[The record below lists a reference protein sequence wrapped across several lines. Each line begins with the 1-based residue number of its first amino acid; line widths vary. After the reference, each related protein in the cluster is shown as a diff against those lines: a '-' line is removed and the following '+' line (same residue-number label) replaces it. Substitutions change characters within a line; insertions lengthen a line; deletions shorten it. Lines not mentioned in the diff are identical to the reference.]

1 MARTE
6 AQAML
11 RVARRDL
18 RAARL
23 LAVDEADEASWGFQM
38 QQAIEKAFKAWIL
51 SRDLKAPFTHDI
63 ADLLQILS
71 EQGRA
76 SRSVPTCSSRNSPC
90 LLFNSATT
98 TTQSHWI
105 SIASTGSQWCRPCW
119 MKWICGLKGACHD
132 PPA

>member
-23 LAVDEADEASWGFQM
+23 LAVDEADEASWGFQI
-38 QQAIEKAFKAWIL
+38 QQAIEKVFKAWIL

-63 ADLLQILS
+63 AELLQILI
-71 EQGRA
+71 EQGVEMSPYLQFSQFTLFAVQLRYDDEPEPLNLNRQHWLSLVQA
-76 SRSVPTCSSRNSPC
+76 LLDEVELRIEGRVP
-90 LLFNSATT
+90 
-98 TTQSHWI
+98 
-105 SIASTGSQWCRPCW
+105 
-119 MKWICGLKGACHD
+119 
-132 PPA
+132 

>member
-1 MARTE
+1 MARSE

-38 QQAIEKAFKAWIL
+38 QQAIEKAFKSWIL
-51 SRDLKAPFTHDI
+51 SRDLNAPFTHDI

-71 EQGRA
+71 EQGIEI
-76 SRSVPTCSSRNSPC
+76 SPYLQFSQFTLFAVQLRYDDELEPLDLDRQHWLTVVQA
-90 LLFNSATT
+90 LLDEVDLR
-98 TTQSHWI
+98 I
-105 SIASTGSQWCRPCW
+105 EG
-119 MKWICGLKGACHD
+119 GA
-132 PPA
+132 P

>member
-23 LAVDEADEASWGFQM
+23 LAVDEAEEASWGFQM

-51 SRDLKAPFTHDI
+51 SSDLRAPFTHDI
-63 ADLLQILS
+63 AELLQILR
-71 EQGRA
+71 EQGIEISSYLQCNR
-76 SRSVPTCSSRNSPC
+76 SRGWK
-90 LLFNSATT
+90 LLWPSAPLT
-98 TTQSHWI
+98 
-105 SIASTGSQWCRPCW
+105 A
-119 MKWICGLKGACHD
+119 
-132 PPA
+132 PPQQL

>member
-51 SRDLKAPFTHDI
+51 SRDRKVPFTHDI
-63 ADLLQILS
+63 AELLQILG
-71 EQGRA
+71 EQGT
-76 SRSVPTCSSRNSPC
+76 VISPYLQFSQFTLFAVQLRYDDEPESLDLDRQHWLPVVQA
-90 LLFNSATT
+90 LLDEVDLRIEGRT
-98 TTQSHWI
+98 
-105 SIASTGSQWCRPCW
+105 P
-119 MKWICGLKGACHD
+119 
-132 PPA
+132 

>member
-23 LAVDEADEASWGFQM
+23 LAVDEAEEASWGFQM

-51 SRDLKAPFTHDI
+51 SCDLRAPFTHDI
-63 ADLLQILS
+63 AELLQVLS
-71 EQGRA
+71 EQGVEISPYLRFSQFTLFA
-76 SRSVPTCSSRNSPC
+76 VQLRYDDEPEPLDLDRQEWLSVVQV
-90 LLFNSATT
+90 LLDEVEQRINVRT
-98 TTQSHWI
+98 
-105 SIASTGSQWCRPCW
+105 P
-119 MKWICGLKGACHD
+119 
-132 PPA
+132 

>member
-38 QQAIEKAFKAWIL
+38 QQAIEKAFNAWIL

-71 EQGRA
+71 EQGIKISPYLQFSQFTLFAVQLRYDDEPESLDLDRQHWLTVVQALLDEVDLRIEGRA
-76 SRSVPTCSSRNSPC
+76 P
-90 LLFNSATT
+90 
-98 TTQSHWI
+98 
-105 SIASTGSQWCRPCW
+105 
-119 MKWICGLKGACHD
+119 
-132 PPA
+132 

>member
-23 LAVDEADEASWGFQM
+23 LAVDEAEEASWGFQM

-51 SRDLKAPFTHDI
+51 SCDLRAPFTHDI
-63 ADLLQILS
+63 AELLQVLS
-71 EQGRA
+71 EQGVEISPYLRFSQFTLFA
-76 SRSVPTCSSRNSPC
+76 VQLRYDDEPEPLDLDRQEWLSVVQV
-90 LLFNSATT
+90 LLDEVEQRINMRT
-98 TTQSHWI
+98 
-105 SIASTGSQWCRPCW
+105 P
-119 MKWICGLKGACHD
+119 
-132 PPA
+132 

>member
-23 LAVDEADEASWGFQM
+23 LAVDEADEASWGFQI

-51 SRDLKAPFTHDI
+51 SRELKAPFTQDI

-71 EQGRA
+71 ATGVETTPYLQFSQFTLFAVQFRYDDEPEPLDLNRDDWLTLVQA
-76 SRSVPTCSSRNSPC
+76 LLDEVDLQIEDDSP
-90 LLFNSATT
+90 
-98 TTQSHWI
+98 
-105 SIASTGSQWCRPCW
+105 
-119 MKWICGLKGACHD
+119 
-132 PPA
+132 

>member
-23 LAVDEADEASWGFQM
+23 LAVDEADEASWGFQI

-51 SRDLKAPFTHDI
+51 SRELKAPFTHDI

-71 EQGRA
+71 ATGVETTPYLQFSQFTLFAVQFRYDDEPEPLDLNRDDWLTLVQALLDEVDLRIEDG
-76 SRSVPTCSSRNSPC
+76 SP
-90 LLFNSATT
+90 
-98 TTQSHWI
+98 
-105 SIASTGSQWCRPCW
+105 
-119 MKWICGLKGACHD
+119 
-132 PPA
+132 

>member
-6 AQAML
+6 ALAML

-23 LAVDEADEASWGFQM
+23 LAVDEADEASWGFQI

-63 ADLLQILS
+63 AELLQILI
-71 EQGRA
+71 EQGVEMSPYLEFSQFTLFAVQLRYDDEPEPLNLN
-76 SRSVPTCSSRNSPC
+76 RQHWLSVVQA
-90 LLFNSATT
+90 LLDEVELR
-98 TTQSHWI
+98 I
-105 SIASTGSQWCRPCW
+105 EGRVP
-119 MKWICGLKGACHD
+119 
-132 PPA
+132 

>member
-1 MARTE
+1 MARSE

-38 QQAIEKAFKAWIL
+38 QQALEKAFKAWIL
-51 SRDLKAPFTHDI
+51 GCDLKAPFTHDI

-71 EQGRA
+71 EQGVETSPYLQFSQFTLFAVQFRYDDDPDA
-76 SRSVPTCSSRNSPC
+76 LDLDRQHWLTVVQALLDDVSR
-90 LLFNSATT
+90 LLEGG
-98 TTQSHWI
+98 
-105 SIASTGSQWCRPCW
+105 GS
-119 MKWICGLKGACHD
+119 
-132 PPA
+132 

>member
-23 LAVDEADEASWGFQM
+23 LAVDEAEEASWGFQM

-51 SRDLKAPFTHDI
+51 SCDLRAPFTHDI
-63 ADLLQILS
+63 AELLQVLS
-71 EQGRA
+71 EQGVEISPYLRFSQFTLFA
-76 SRSVPTCSSRNSPC
+76 VQLRYDDEPEPLDLNRQEWLSVVQA
-90 LLFNSATT
+90 LLDEVEQRINVRT
-98 TTQSHWI
+98 
-105 SIASTGSQWCRPCW
+105 P
-119 MKWICGLKGACHD
+119 
-132 PPA
+132 

>member
-1 MARTE
+1 MARSE
-6 AQAML
+6 AQAMF

-63 ADLLQILS
+63 ADLLQILN
-71 EQGRA
+71 EQG
-76 SRSVPTCSSRNSPC
+76 VEPTPYLQFSKFTLFAVQFRYDDEPEPLDLDRQHWLTVVQA
-90 LLFNSATT
+90 LLDEVELQIVDLA
-98 TTQSHWI
+98 
-105 SIASTGSQWCRPCW
+105 P
-119 MKWICGLKGACHD
+119 
-132 PPA
+132 